1 MSSDKEYMFSKES
14 ITAAIEN
21 PQSSFQKVF
30 KESVIAMIASN
41 KNELLWYVN
50 FLSRCEYEFH
60 FNESFVSSLYFNGKH
75 FVIAINPA
83 ILSILHTD
91 EVIAI
96 LKHSAGHIINHH
108 LRRGLAYSSVDKD
121 VVQTAKDIVI
131 NGSQDVPYI
140 KDLPRSGVYR
150 DSPVGT
156 LFYETLKEKYTIESY
171 EVGREFE
178 YYIELMLNT
187 KQEEASSCSN
197 DLESEE
203 DDELDFQSES
213 SDERDENSKPSEDE
227 ADEDAQNE
235 GSVDSESFEEGGEQS
250 EASDEGEEDD
260 SDEENTDIESLAQR
274 TLESLRKGE
283 CSLDSHEFGEQLQES
298 VGLDDATLE
307 SFMDTTLQ
315 EMMQSSTEFAR
326 GFTPSEAS
334 ESLTKIEKRKAHKDW
349 RRVFNKRVRN
359 HLTNSTRYRHPNKSR
374 QHPIYPDDLD
384 LYGYS
389 PAKKPKIGVVLDISG
404 SVDDALLSALMSEV
418 QAIQRKYAIK
428 SVTLVQVDAEV
439 KTIEKF
445 GVRDKFVARAG
456 SGGTVMEPG
465 FKALLKQSSRNIPEI
480 IICAT
485 DGEIEARF
493 SEVKLPSKLQ
503 VIWLLPKGKKLMF
516 DTSAYPKHQMSVVE
530 FF

>member
-1 MSSDKEYMFSKES
+1 MSSKKEYIFSKER
-14 ITAAIEN
+14 IADIIKN
-21 PQSSFQKVF
+21 PQSGFDKVF

-41 KNELLWYVN
+41 KNELLWYAN

-75 FVIAINPA
+75 FVIVINPT
-83 ILSILHTD
+83 ILGILHTD

-108 LRRGLAYSSVDKD
+108 LRRGLAYNAVDKD
-121 VVQTAKDIVI
+121 ILQIAKDIVI
-131 NGSQDVPYI
+131 NGSQDIPYV
-140 KDLPRSGVYR
+140 KDLPRSGIYK
-150 DSPVGT
+150 DSPLRT
-156 LFYETLKEKYTIESY
+156 LFYETLKEKYGIVEY

-178 YYIELMLNT
+178 YYIELMLHA
-187 KQEEASSCSN
+187 KQEENSSCSN

-213 SDERDENSKPSEDE
+213 SDERDANSEPSEDDVDEE
-227 ADEDAQNE
+227 ARME
-235 GSVDSESFEEGGEQS
+235 GSVESESFEEGGEESQGS
-250 EASDEGEEDD
+250 QEGEEDNV
-260 SDEENTDIESLAQR
+260 DEENSNVESLTQR
-274 TLESLRKGE
+274 TLQSLRKGE
-283 CSLDSHEFGEQLQES
+283 CSLDSHEFGEELQES

-307 SFMDTTLQ
+307 AFMDTTLQ
-315 EMMQSSTEFAR
+315 EMMHSSTEFAR

-334 ESLTKIEKRKAHKDW
+334 ESLKKIEKRKAHKDW

-359 HLTNSTRYRHPNKSR
+359 HLTNSTRYRDPNKSR
-374 QHPIYPDDLD
+374 QHPIYPDDVD

-389 PAKKPKIGVVLDISG
+389 PAKKPKIGVVLDVSG
-404 SVDDALLSALMSEV
+404 SVDDTLLSALMSEV

-428 SVTLVQVDAEV
+428 SVTLVQIDAAV

-445 GVRDKFVARAG
+445 GVPDKFVARAG
-456 SGGTVMEPG
+456 CGGTVMEPG
-465 FKALLKQSSRNIPEI
+465 FKALLKQPSRNIPEI

-516 DTSAYPKHQMSVVE
+516 DTSAYPKHQMSVIE
-530 FF
+530 FL